1 MMSLKSSF
9 NQEDSLNG
17 SPKMQIIRKRPKPHT
32 SQSRAI
38 KKLFSFEHFDCICI
52 WLFKTNKIKKQT
64 NVMWDSSSNWRHR
77 SKIVTQIKYMLIPF
91 NIIWMLKVQTIFQK
105 HIFKGNFKDADLKI
119 NLNKGLCFVWSCFL
133 RNVGQVKD
141 ECKIYIYVAGIF

>member
-1 MMSLKSSF
+1 MSSWQIDLNVRRFWKLSIGVNNWMMSLKSSF

-91 NIIWMLKVQTIFQK
+91 NIIWMLKVQTVFRK
-105 HIFKGNFKDADLKI
+105 HIFKGNFKRRRFE
-119 NLNKGLCFVWSCFL
+119 N
-133 RNVGQVKD
+133 
-141 ECKIYIYVAGIF
+141 